1 MHDVIK
7 RFKRTH
13 EFRLL
18 LVVILMAGLLSFIT
32 PEFASLQNLVD
43 VLSST
48 AFIGIMA
55 AGLLVV
61 IITGG
66 IDLSF
71 AATASI
77 AQYSALTVANYLGIG
92 WTGVFAISVGLGITL
107 GLINGVLMN
116 SLLTSALIVTIA
128 TLNVFYGILLT
139 VTRGADIFSLPE
151 WFNAGIELVF
161 RTDAQGASLAINFQI
176 IALFMAFLVTWVLL
190 NRSNIGRQI
199 YAFGGNPDAAQRV
212 GFNVVRLNL
221 LVYGYMGALAG
232 VASLVQAQ
240 LVQSVSPTALV
251 GRELDVV
258 AAVVIGG
265 ASLNGGSGTV
275 MGTMLGIALIA
286 ILQNGLIL
294 LGVSSYWSLF
304 NTGLVIIAAVVM
316 MAMESKKR
324 HKLAE
329 QGVTA

>member
-1 MHDVIK
+1 MHEVIK

-55 AGLLVV
+55 SGLLVV

-77 AQYSALTVANYLGIG
+77 AQYSALTVANHLGIG
-92 WTGVFAISVGLGITL
+92 WTGVFAISVGLGILL

-116 SLLTSALIVTIA
+116 SLRTSALIVTIA

-139 VTRGADIFSLPE
+139 VTRGADIFSLPD
-151 WFNAGIELVF
+151 WFN
-161 RTDAQGASLAINFQI
+161 
-176 IALFMAFLVTWVLL
+176 
-190 NRSNIGRQI
+190 
-199 YAFGGNPDAAQRV
+199 
-212 GFNVVRLNL
+212 
-221 LVYGYMGALAG
+221 
-232 VASLVQAQ
+232 
-240 LVQSVSPTALV
+240 
-251 GRELDVV
+251 
-258 AAVVIGG
+258 
-265 ASLNGGSGTV
+265 TV
-275 MGTMLGIALIA
+275 
-286 ILQNGLIL
+286 
-294 LGVSSYWSLF
+294 
-304 NTGLVIIAAVVM
+304 
-316 MAMESKKR
+316 
-324 HKLAE
+324 
-329 QGVTA
+329 

>member
-1 MHDVIK
+1 
-7 RFKRTH
+7 
-13 EFRLL
+13 L
-18 LVVILMAGLLSFIT
+18 
-32 PEFASLQNLVD
+32 
-43 VLSST
+43 
-48 AFIGIMA
+48 
-55 AGLLVV
+55 
-61 IITGG
+61 
-66 IDLSF
+66 
-71 AATASI
+71 
-77 AQYSALTVANYLGIG
+77 
-92 WTGVFAISVGLGITL
+92 
-107 GLINGVLMN
+107 
-116 SLLTSALIVTIA
+116 
-128 TLNVFYGILLT
+128 
-139 VTRGADIFSLPE
+139 
-151 WFNAGIELVF
+151 
-161 RTDAQGASLAINFQI
+161 
-176 IALFMAFLVTWVLL
+176 LL

-275 MGTMLGIALIA
+275 MGTILGIALIA

-324 HKLAE
+324 HKLAG
-329 QGVTA
+329 QGVAA

>member
-1 MHDVIK
+1 MHELIT
-7 RFKRTH
+7 RFKHTH

-18 LVVILMAGLLSFIT
+18 LAILLLAGLLSFLT

-43 VLSST
+43 VLGAT

-77 AQYSALTVANYLGIG
+77 AQFAALTAANHFGIG
-92 WTGVFAISVGLGITL
+92 WAGVFAIAIGLGVAL
-107 GLINGVLMN
+107 GLINGLLMN
-116 SLLTSALIVTIA
+116 SLRTSALIITIA

-139 VTRGADIFSLPE
+139 VTRGADIFALPD

-161 RTDAQGASLAINFQI
+161 HTDAQGATYALNFQI
-176 IALFMAFLVTWVLL
+176 IALLMVFLLTWLLL

-199 YAFGGNPDAAQRV
+199 YALGGNPEAAQRV

-221 LVYGYMGALAG
+221 LVYGYMGLLAG

-265 ASLNGGSGTV
+265 ASLSGGSGTV
-275 MGTMLGIALIA
+275 LGTILGLALLA

-304 NTGLVIIAAVVM
+304 STGLVIIAAVIM
-316 MAMESKKR
+316 MAMETKKR
-324 HKLAE
+324 HKVAE
-329 QGVTA
+329 QGATA

>member
-1 MHDVIK
+1 MDDAIK

-18 LVVILMAGLLSFIT
+18 MVIILMAGLLSIFT

-77 AQYSALTVANYLGIG
+77 AQYAALTVANHLGIG
-92 WTGVFAISVGLGITL
+92 WAGVFAIAVCLGIAL

-116 SLLTSALIVTIA
+116 SLRTSALIVTIA

-139 VTRGADIFSLPE
+139 VTRGADIFALPD
-151 WFNAGIELVF
+151 WFNTGIELVF
-161 RTDAQGASLAINFQI
+161 HTDAQGASLALNFQI
-176 IALFMAFLVTWVLL
+176 IALILAFVVTWLLL

-199 YAFGGNPDAAQRV
+199 YAVGGNPDAAQRV

-240 LVQSVSPTALV
+240 LVQSVSPSALV

-265 ASLNGGSGTV
+265 ASLSGGSGTV
-275 MGTMLGIALIA
+275 LGTILGLTLIA

-304 NTGLVIIAAVVM
+304 NTGLVIIAAVIM
-316 MAMESKKR
+316 MAMETRKR
-324 HKLAE
+324 HKRVE
-329 QGVTA
+329 QGVLS